1 MEAHTSTP
9 PMRAV
14 VMPGDGRVVIEERAR
29 PTPGPL
35 GAVIRA
41 TIQSFCS
48 GEIMRLYESW
58 TRIEGYSDGAG
69 ASEHTVSEQM
79 IVGHEAIGIVE
90 EVGELVERFHP
101 GDRVALS
108 ATSACG
114 RCENCQRGAWSQCHG
129 IFGSFRYGVTD
140 DGNMSEY
147 FLAPDADFTL
157 AVIPE
162 NVTDEQAVLV
172 PDTMSTG
179 FSAAERG
186 SIPLGGTV
194 AVFGQGHIGLSAMA
208 AARLL
213 GAGRIIAV
221 KASPRRAELS
231 RKLGADIVL
240 AASECD
246 PVEAIKELTNGVGVD
261 TCITATGRAQTI
273 EQGVAVTRPAGVI
286 SDINAYS
293 HYHTEDSEEKT
304 DHIRIPLLEWGS
316 GCADKRL
323 VSTLCPPSGER
334 ISRFLRLIQ
343 NGRVDLTPMITHRY
357 HGFEEIPA
365 AFEAAV
371 SDKDFL
377 KAVITL

>member
-1 MEAHTSTP
+1 
-9 PMRAV
+9 MRAV
-14 VMPGDGRVVIEERAR
+14 VMPGDGRVVIEQRAR
-29 PTPGPL
+29 PTAGPL

-41 TIQSFCS
+41 TAQSFCS
-48 GEIMRLYESW
+48 GEMMRLYEHW
-58 TRIEGYSDGAG
+58 TRVEGFSDGV
-69 ASEHTVSEQM
+69 STSVETVSENM
-79 IVGHEAIGIVE
+79 IVGHEAIGVVE

-147 FLAPDADFTL
+147 FLAPDADFNL

-162 NVTDEQAVLV
+162 SVTDEQAVLT

-186 SIPLGGTV
+186 NIPLGGTV

-208 AARLL
+208 AAGLL
-213 GAGRIIAV
+213 GAGLIIAV
-221 KASPRRAELS
+221 KSTSRRVELS
-231 RKLGADIVL
+231 KRLGADIVL

-246 PVEAIKELTNGVGVD
+246 PVESIKDLTHGVGVD

-273 EQGVAVTRPAGVI
+273 EQAVAVTRPAGVI

-293 HYHTEDSEEKT
+293 HYHREDSEEKT
-304 DHIRIPLLEWGS
+304 DHIRIPLVEWGS
-316 GCADKRL
+316 GCGDKKL

-334 ISRFLRLIQ
+334 IGRLLRLIE
-343 NGRVDLTPMITHRY
+343 NKRVDLTQMITHRY
-357 HGFEEIPA
+357 RGFDQIPA

-371 SDKDFL
+371 SDEDFF